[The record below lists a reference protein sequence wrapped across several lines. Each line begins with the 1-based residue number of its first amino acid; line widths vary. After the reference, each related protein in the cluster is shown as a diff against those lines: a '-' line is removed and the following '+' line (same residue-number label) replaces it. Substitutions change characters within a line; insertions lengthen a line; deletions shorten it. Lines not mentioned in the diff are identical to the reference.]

1 MSDIVD
7 IDLGHSDTHDRAFAV
22 MKALDLCATDYE
34 VLYIQD
40 EGAVVGVMIQY
51 LNKEGQRIARLLIG
65 RAQEV
70 C

>member
-1 MSDIVD
+1 MSDIAD
-7 IDLGHSDTHDRAFAV
+7 IDLVRSDTNDLAVAV
-22 MKALDLCATDYE
+22 MRDLDLCATDYE

-40 EGAVVGVMIQY
+40 EGSVVGVVIQF
-51 LNKEGQRIARLLIG
+51 LNKEGQMIARLLIG